1 MITDIDGSRI
11 LTPNEYQKLAARTDP
26 DRTIQ
31 VTDKII
37 EIAPRG
43 SRLLHSVLGLMGE
56 LGELASALQRWL
68 YYNKE
73 LDVVNIVEEFGDAE
87 WYISQGCRAVNATLE
102 DVMKANLNKLKFRY
116 PERYTDFHA
125 AEENRDRS
133 GERKEIG
140 REFKYDPLKD
150 QVSNVNVV
158 FEKTMSTDEINAVL
172 DSYGDVCIEAM
183 APVGNT
189 HVQTEIYAKQLER
202 VAKTSTEAMEY
213 VARQTGPRPAP
224 PVCPKCKTI
233 VNKGYCAEC
242 CERTV

>member
-125 AEENRDRS
+125 AEENRDRK
-133 GERKEIG
+133 GER
-140 REFKYDPLKD
+140 
-150 QVSNVNVV
+150 QVL
-158 FEKTMSTDEINAVL
+158 EYL
-172 DSYGDVCIEAM
+172 DVDLAMEA
-183 APVGNT
+183 
-189 HVQTEIYAKQLER
+189 YK
-202 VAKTSTEAMEY
+202 KTSTEAMEY
-213 VARQTGPRPAP
+213 IARQTGPRPAIP
-224 PVCPKCKTI
+224 TCPKCKTI
-233 VNKGYCAEC
+233 LNKGYCAEC